1 MKTKIAE
8 AYVMELA
15 GPVYGF
21 ALKRCACLQD
31 AEDLSQEILLG
42 AFTALKEREDIGARW
57 PCLDRLPTM
66 H

>member
-8 AYVMELA
+8 AYVMKLA

-31 AEDLSQEILLG
+31 AEDLSQEILLK
-42 AFTALKEREDIGARW
+42 AFTALKERENIVDANR
-57 PCLDRLPTM
+57 
-66 H
+66 